1 MFKTTKLKLTAW
13 YLCIIMAITFSF
25 SSVVY
30 LGVVRATQRALISQ
44 KRRIEHE
51 FRRTQKFDEETFIEI
66 REKTLAFLAFI
77 NLIILVLSGGLG
89 YLLAERTLKP
99 IEQMINKQKRF
110 VSDATHELKTPI
122 TAMKADIE
130 VTLRNKKLNIEDL
143 RKSAVN
149 SLEEL
154 EKLNNLASKLLIQ
167 SKYQNSDI
175 NLVSQVKVDVLL
187 NEVISKLEI
196 LASKNEQK
204 FKKNINNVSVKGD
217 YEALK
222 ILFTNVIENA
232 IKYNKNGKNLE
243 VSLDMQKNFAVIE
256 IKDYGIGINEKEL
269 NSIFVP
275 FYRTDESRSK
285 HENNGFG
292 LGLAISKEIVE
303 KHKGTINITSKI
315 GEGTTVTIRLPVV

>member
-143 RKSAVN
+143 RKSAVI
-149 SLEEL
+149 SLPHYGPGQ
-154 EKLNNLASKLLIQ
+154 LNFLQFLLKHPAKLL
-167 SKYQNSDI
+167 
-175 NLVSQVKVDVLL
+175 
-187 NEVISKLEI
+187 
-196 LASKNEQK
+196 
-204 FKKNINNVSVKGD
+204 
-217 YEALK
+217 
-222 ILFTNVIENA
+222 
-232 IKYNKNGKNLE
+232 
-243 VSLDMQKNFAVIE
+243 
-256 IKDYGIGINEKEL
+256 
-269 NSIFVP
+269 
-275 FYRTDESRSK
+275 
-285 HENNGFG
+285 
-292 LGLAISKEIVE
+292 
-303 KHKGTINITSKI
+303 
-315 GEGTTVTIRLPVV
+315 